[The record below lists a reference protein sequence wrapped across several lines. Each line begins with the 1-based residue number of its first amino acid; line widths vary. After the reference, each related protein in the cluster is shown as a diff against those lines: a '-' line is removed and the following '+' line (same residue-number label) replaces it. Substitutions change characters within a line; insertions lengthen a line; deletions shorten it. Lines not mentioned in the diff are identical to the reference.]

1 MKLDKMNMKIVICS
15 LGAVAL
21 LVGAGCSGTAGHQ
34 NEGMGGT
41 GAAYQGSSQITEHG
55 DSPDFQPYDY
65 RDTLSDPGPF

>member
-1 MKLDKMNMKIVICS
+1 MRIVICS

-21 LVGAGCSGTAGHQ
+21 LFAAGCSGTAGHQ

-41 GAAYQGSSQITEHG
+41 GAAYQGSSELTGHG
-55 DSPDFQPYDY
+55 DSGDSQLPDY